1 MMPIVPMLV
10 NASVIFDAVD
20 IVKSKMIVTTDER

>member
-20 IVKSKMIVTTDER
+20 IVKGKNDRNDR